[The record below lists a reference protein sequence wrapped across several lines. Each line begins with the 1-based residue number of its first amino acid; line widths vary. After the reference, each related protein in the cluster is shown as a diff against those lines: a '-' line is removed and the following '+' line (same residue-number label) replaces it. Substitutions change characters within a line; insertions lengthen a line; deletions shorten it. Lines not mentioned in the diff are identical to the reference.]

1 MMAVANSVFS
11 VNSDSRAK
19 TRNQKSYIVSKI
31 LTPMSIGLTV
41 LVTFALCSWLL
52 TKTSDGNMVPL

>member
-41 LVTFALCSWLL
+41 LVTFALCS
-52 TKTSDGNMVPL
+52 